1 MALGFLRF
9 LFHVEH
15 LVLFVH
21 HDDTRAL
28 QLLDAWLLVTHD
40 ATGLLLQGKIDKLLE
55 REEEKIVSS
64 DDEEVSF

>member
-1 MALGFLRF
+1 MALGILRF

-28 QLLDAWLLVTHD
+28 QLLNAWLLVTHD
-40 ATGLLLQGKIDKLLE
+40 AAGLLL
-55 REEEKIVSS
+55 
-64 DDEEVSF
+64 